1 MKDPTINFPKSFW
14 TTERLGEFWSYVKYF
29 IVYNMPFFM
38 ICMAVFVV
46 SMVIT
51 MIVDI
56 PLKAKQETERADRE
70 DDVEVKYY

>member
-1 MKDPTINFPKSFW
+1 
-14 TTERLGEFWSYVKYF
+14 
-29 IVYNMPFFM
+29 M